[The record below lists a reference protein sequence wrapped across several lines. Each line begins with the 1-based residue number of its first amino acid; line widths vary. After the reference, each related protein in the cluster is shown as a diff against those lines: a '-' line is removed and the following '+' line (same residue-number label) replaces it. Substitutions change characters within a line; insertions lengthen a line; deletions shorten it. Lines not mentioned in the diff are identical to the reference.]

1 MFIMFITS
9 SNYTFKNISNGN
21 NFLVKVF
28 FEKNEF
34 IKSISTKIGDS
45 QRVVVV
51 QKNGFIILGNTM

>member
-1 MFIMFITS
+1 MFITS
-9 SNYTFKNISNGN
+9 GNYTFENIINGS

-51 QKNGFIILGNTM
+51 QKNGFSISGNTMQY